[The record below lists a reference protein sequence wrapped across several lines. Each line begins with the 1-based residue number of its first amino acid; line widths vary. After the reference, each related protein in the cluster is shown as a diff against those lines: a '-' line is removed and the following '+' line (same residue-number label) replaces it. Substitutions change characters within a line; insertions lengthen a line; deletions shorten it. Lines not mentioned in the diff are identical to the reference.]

1 MNHRV
6 RKIRSFALAGLI
18 LLAASSVYA
27 ETAEGYFNR
36 GMDDL
41 KQKNYY
47 QAIDDFGMSIKLNPN
62 YVASYNNRALAH
74 DNLGNYS
81 QAIYDYTKAIE
92 LKPDSPKAYNN
103 RALAYFAL
111 KDYAKAWED
120 VQKAQSLGYEV
131 KPEFIRTLK
140 KALNGE

>member
-1 MNHRV
+1 MHPIV
-6 RKIRSFALAGLI
+6 STFVFAGVI
-18 LLAASSVYA
+18 LFGALTARA

-36 GMDDL
+36 GIDDL

-47 QAIDDFGMSIKLNPN
+47 QAIDDFGRCIKLNPN
-62 YVASYNNRALAH
+62 YVAAYNNRALAH

-92 LKPDSPKAYNN
+92 LKPDSPRAYNN

-131 KPEFIRTLK
+131 KPEFISTLR
-140 KALNGE
+140 KAIDGE